1 MYMGKETPSIN
12 KNEILPYENITDDDM
27 SEEKKMCKMKK

>member
-1 MYMGKETPSIN
+1 MYIWKKTPSIN

-27 SEEKKMCKMKK
+27 SEEKKKCAK